1 VKPFLLADKAVVL
14 KLVVGRAGIAAEVV
28 VGFPEQNSEEV
39 LEVLQIDLVVVL
51 VEGNDLEEVLVKTAE
66 ALPIAAV
73 AAEVDVEIDLA
84 ED

>member
-1 VKPFLLADKAVVL
+1 ML

-28 VGFPEQNSEEV
+28 VGAPEQNLEEV

-51 VEGNDLEEVLVKTAE
+51 VEGNDLEGPLVETAE

-73 AAEVDVEIDLA
+73 AAEVNVEIGLA